1 MTTHFIK
8 VERRILCVSIVQTSD
23 AFHAINMSMTNRKES
38 FVMDAVFGYT
48 ENVLK

>member
-1 MTTHFIK
+1 M
-8 VERRILCVSIVQTSD
+8 ERRILCVSIVQTSD

-38 FVMDAVFGYT
+38 SVMDAVFGYK